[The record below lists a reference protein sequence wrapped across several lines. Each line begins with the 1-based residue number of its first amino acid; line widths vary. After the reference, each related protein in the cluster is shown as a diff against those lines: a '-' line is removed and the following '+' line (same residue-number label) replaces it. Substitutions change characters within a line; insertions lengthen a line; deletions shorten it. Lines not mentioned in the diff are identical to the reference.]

1 MRVGAKA
8 AVYVTAV
15 LEYLTA
21 EVLELAGVSF
31 PESPPVPDAE
41 TDVSMTE
48 CGQGP
53 QGQAYHAPPPP
64 ACHPWR
70 RRARHLD
77 PGDDCIRWCAATH
90 QPCSPAQ
97 GGAEEEGQGARGLRR
112 RLARSI
118 GPGLVLVFC
127 LLGSCGML
135 VYGTVMQK
143 CFDSNSKRRRKMDE
157 CRHDD
162 DDGLDSRR
170 KELAL

>member
-31 PESPPVPDAE
+31 PESRQVPDE
-41 TDVSMTE
+41 DTNVSMTE

-53 QGQAYHAPPPP
+53 QGQAYHSPPPP

-77 PGDDCIRWCAATH
+77 PRDDCIRWCVATH
-90 QPCSPAQ
+90 QPRPPAQ
-97 GGAEEEGQGARGLRR
+97 GGAEEEGQGARGLRL
-112 RLARSI
+112 RLTTLDRSGI
-118 GPGLVLVFC
+118 GFCFAVLAWVLWNAGLWD
-127 LLGSCGML
+127 GNAEML
-135 VYGTVMQK
+135 
-143 CFDSNSKRRRKMDE
+143 
-157 CRHDD
+157 
-162 DDGLDSRR
+162 
-170 KELAL
+170 